1 MTKDRLTRR
10 FLTRDPDALP
20 DVQLLELLLR
30 FSAEDAAGLA
40 ARLMEQYPSIAA
52 LIEADPDRLAEI
64 EGMNEESV
72 LLLRLVPEL
81 HRRYFLSRS
90 QGETRL
96 LSSTDFGR
104 YLLPYFYGAR
114 DEMIY
119 LLLLDAAGKV
129 LNCRKLGQGSVNSA
143 NVPTRR
149 LVQEALTANAT
160 GIVLAHNHPSGIAL
174 PSKEDIEI
182 TLRLRDA
189 LSALEIM
196 LLDHIVIADDDF
208 VSMRESG
215 YFRDYGY

>member
-1 MTKDRLTRR
+1 MKTDGMTRR
-10 FLTRDPDALP
+10 FLRGVPDAMT
-20 DVQLLELLLR
+20 DAELLELLLR
-30 FSAEDAAGLA
+30 FSTDDAKALTERILA
-40 ARLMEQYPSIAA
+40 QCPNIAA
-52 LIEADPDRLAEI
+52 VIEADADTLRSI
-64 EGMNEESV
+64 EGIDEASV

-215 YFRDYGY
+215 YFREYGY